1 MRILIVSNFYP
12 PSRSWGYTQ
21 LCHEASEQLAAR
33 GHIVSVL
40 TSNYQV
46 AGEPVDTIPVYRSL
60 HLESDPLNYEPV
72 SFFTSRRKRVKENSR
87 TLKQTVSAFQPDVIF
102 IWGMWNMSRYVAAAA
117 ERLEGVKVVY
127 YVSDHWPVHERAHD
141 VYWRLPARRWYMK
154 PVKATANRL
163 ALGLMALDGNPPALR
178 FENAICVSH
187 TLRDSL
193 VAKGAPLHKARVI
206 HNGID
211 TTAFSADQRRLN
223 GQGKGEGLQL
233 LYAGRMSYDK
243 GVHTAILALARLLKT
258 EDASKVH
265 LSIAGNGAPDY
276 TLHLQRLVE
285 EHGLGEHV
293 TFHGLVSREAMPAL
307 LNRCDVLIFPSI
319 ALEALP
325 RMPQEAMAC
334 GLVVVGTTT
343 GGTREL
349 LLDGETGLTFPPE
362 DDQVLAA
369 QLLRLAQDPAL
380 RERLACN
387 GRRLVLEKFT
397 LGRMV
402 DEIEAYLNT

>member
-21 LCHEASEQLAAR
+21 LCHEVSEQLAAR
-33 GHIVSVL
+33 GHTLRVL
-40 TSNYQV
+40 TSNY
-46 AGEPVDTIPVYRSL
+46 PVTGKLVETIPVYRSL

-72 SFFTSRRKRVKENSR
+72 SFFTSRRKRVKENIR
-87 TLKQTVSAFQPDVIF
+87 TLKQAVAAFRPEIIF
-102 IWGMWNMSRYVAAAA
+102 IWGMWNMSRHVAATA

-127 YVSDHWPVHERAHD
+127 YVSDHWPVQEPAHD

-163 ALGLMALDGNPPALR
+163 ARGLLALDGSPPALK
-178 FENAICVSH
+178 FENAICVSQ

-193 VAKGAPLHKARVI
+193 VAKGAPLQNATVI
-206 HNGID
+206 YNGID
-211 TTAFSADQRRLN
+211 TTAFSAEQRRN
-223 GQGKGEGLQL
+223 GQGKEDGLRL
-233 LYAGRMSYDK
+233 LYAGRVSYDK
-243 GVHTAILALARLLKT
+243 GVHTAILALARIV
-258 EDASKVH
+258 EAEGGSNVH

-285 EHGLGEHV
+285 EHELGNSV
-293 TFHGLVSREAMPAL
+293 RFHGLVSREAMPGL

-349 LLDGETGLTFPPE
+349 LLEGETGLTFPPE
-362 DDQVLAA
+362 DEQALAA

-380 RERLACN
+380 RKQLACK
-387 GRRLVLEKFT
+387 GHQLVQEKFT
-397 LGRMV
+397 LSRMV
-402 DEIEAYLNT
+402 DEIEAYLKT